1 MSAIAL
7 LHWHH
12 VHEDAA
18 CRLFDVMK
26 SPTPGRSSLTP
37 PNLKLFSFPKEQK
50 LFLGGRGEGKM
61 SQSGVGYGGE
71 GSRDLHNRR
80 ALSLNEPH
88 ILKKVFRNRTSYLNI

>member
-26 SPTPGRSSLTP
+26 SPTPGRSSLTS
-37 PNLKLFSFPKEQK
+37 PNLKLFSFSKEQK
-50 LFLGGRGEGKM
+50 LFLGGLGGVKDEPKYCGIRRG
-61 SQSGVGYGGE
+61 GGQQE
-71 GSRDLHNRR
+71 YVHKGR
-80 ALSLNEPH
+80 ALLLDEQHVLYSLFL
-88 ILKKVFRNRTSYLNI
+88 IMRLT